1 MIDRRLT
8 MKKVWD
14 KIVEVLKVIWN
25 GINTIC
31 SWFFKIFN
39 TKEKLAAILLTVYIW
54 QSLPVNLGLKI
65 QVFSLFFIL
74 GVLLLDIKEDK

>member
-1 MIDRRLT
+1 
-8 MKKVWD
+8 MKKIWD
-14 KIVEVLKVIWN
+14 KIVEVLAAIWKGIKVA
-25 GINTIC
+25 C

-54 QSLPVNLGLKI
+54 HSLPVNLGLKV

>member
-1 MIDRRLT
+1 

-14 KIVEVLKVIWN
+14 KIVVVLAVIWK
-25 GINTIC
+25 GIKTIC

-54 QSLPVNLGLKI
+54 HNLPVNVGLKI